1 MLIGDAEC
9 AHAIIKLMKFYNKTV
24 AETLAAVGSSPNGLS
39 VTMARRRLRR
49 DGLNV
54 VKVAGVPLW
63 KRVLQPF
70 ANVMVVVLIVAGC
83 LSLWQGSYIDATII
97 FAIIMASAVIDW
109 VQQYSTS
116 RILRSLREREVE
128 QVEVIRGGEPLR
140 ISAESLVVGDIFD
153 IYEGQKVPADARVMC
168 D

>member
-9 AHAIIKLMKFYNKTV
+9 AHVIIKLMKFYNKTV

-49 DGLNV
+49 DGPNV

-70 ANVMVVVLIVAGC
+70 ANVMVAVLIVAGC
-83 LSLWQGSYIDATII
+83 LSLWQGSYIDAN
-97 FAIIMASAVIDW
+97 D
-109 VQQYSTS
+109 Y
-116 RILRSLREREVE
+116 LCH
-128 QVEVIRGGEPLR
+128 
-140 ISAESLVVGDIFD
+140 
-153 IYEGQKVPADARVMC
+153 YYGQC
-168 D
+168 CN

>member
-1 MLIGDAEC
+1 
-9 AHAIIKLMKFYNKTV
+9 MKFYNKTV

-49 DGLNV
+49 DGPNV

-128 QVEVIRGGEPLR
+128 QVEVIRGGESL
-140 ISAESLVVGDIFD
+140 SAG
-153 IYEGQKVPADARVMC
+153 
-168 D
+168 